1 MTAFAAARAILEN
14 APLLS
19 SGRAEHTSMGM
30 PATQHRRW
38 TATEV
43 RQLIADNPLHTPRY
57 ELVDGE
63 LIVTPSPTGR
73 HQFAIR
79 ALSEAMLPYLRRS
92 GAGDLLWSPFDIE
105 LEEESVLQP
114 DLFVVPIEEGRR
126 LRREMPCRSLVL
138 AIEILSP
145 ASARDDRGRK
155 RRYYQ
160 RNALPEYW
168 IVDLDS
174 RLVERWRPG
183 DTRPEI
189 LTETLEWRAPGA
201 EEPLSLDLRALFVE
215 ALGE

>member
-1 MTAFAAARAILEN
+1 
-14 APLLS
+14 
-19 SGRAEHTSMGM
+19 M
-30 PATQHRRW
+30 PAAQHRRW
-38 TATEV
+38 TAAEV

-63 LIVTPSPTGR
+63 LIVTPSPAGR

-79 ALSEAMLPYLRRS
+79 ALVEAMLPYLRRT

-114 DLFVVPIEEGRR
+114 DIFVVPLAEGRR
-126 LRREMPCRSLVL
+126 LRREMPGRALML

-145 ASARDDRGRK
+145 GSARHDRGRK

-160 RNALPEYW
+160 RNAVPEYW

-174 RLVERWRPG
+174 RLVERWRPA
-183 DTRPEI
+183 DDRPEI
-189 LTETLEWRAPGA
+189 LTETMEWQPADAAG
-201 EEPLSLDLRALFVE
+201 PLVIDLCALFVE
-215 ALGE
+215 ALDG